1 VVSAADR
8 RGIVL
13 AGGVGSRLF
22 PLTRA
27 VSKQLLPVYDKPMVY
42 YPISVLM
49 LAGIREILII
59 TTPGD
64 AGRYKKLLGTGEQL
78 GLSIA
83 YETQGEP
90 RGLADAFIIGDAF
103 LGGRHSALVL
113 GDNIVHGAGLSEK
126 LERAA
131 AQSYGCT
138 VFSYS
143 VADPSA
149 YGVVEIGPNGQVLSI
164 EEKPKFPK
172 SNEAVIGLYFYDDN
186 VTRFAR
192 TVKPS
197 ARGEL
202 EIVDINRAYLEEG
215 SLRVEPL
222 GRGAAWLDA
231 GSPDNLLDA
240 SNYVAT
246 IERRQGTKVACLE
259 EIAWR
264 QGWIDDADLER
275 LASALS
281 TSSYGRYLLDVL
293 ESPRSLR
300 HGGAA

>member
-1 VVSAADR
+1 M
-8 RGIVL
+8 
-13 AGGVGSRLF
+13 
-22 PLTRA
+22 

-49 LAGIREILII
+49 LAGVQEILII
-59 TTPGD
+59 TTPED
-64 AGRYKKLLGTGEQL
+64 VGRYQKLLGTGEQL
-78 GLSIA
+78 GLSLT
-83 YETQGEP
+83 YETQEKP
-90 RGLADAFIIGDAF
+90 RGLADAFIIGEAF
-103 LGGRHSALVL
+103 LDGRHSALVL

-131 AQSYGCT
+131 SQSSGCT

-143 VADPSA
+143 VVDPSA
-149 YGVVEIGPNGQVLSI
+149 YGVVEIGVDGRVLSI

-186 VTRFAR
+186 VVRFAR

-215 SLRVEPL
+215 NLRVEPL

-264 QGWIDDADLER
+264 RGWIDDAGLER
-275 LASALS
+275 LARALS
-281 TSSYGRYLLDVL
+281 ASPYGRYLLNVL
-293 ESPRSLR
+293 ESPRSVNY
-300 HGGAA
+300 GGAA